1 MLLVARTVKRL
12 SVIKLITAFGV
23 TMVMTILSTVLEM
36 IRIMVDQA
44 WEMLSSLMMFSEI
57 MISASMVTLFC

>member
-1 MLLVARTVKRL
+1 VKRL
-12 SVIKLITAFGV
+12 SVTKLIIAFGV
-23 TMVMTILSTVLEM
+23 TMVMTILLTVLEM
-36 IRIMVDQA
+36 IRIMVVQA